1 LLIPLRELK
10 FAVTIQGGSMRVSI
24 PLFVGTA
31 VASLLAGAAAPI
43 AYTQSQAQASTVYVV
58 AFMKVPPANIRE
70 YLQLER
76 ELWKPVHQERIR
88 AGRLKSW
95 SLYRV
100 RYPYGAATDYNF
112 VTVNGYA
119 SLGDD
124 DRPIDDIF
132 AKIHP
137 SMTAEQI
144 RKRTFDTRSLENGEA
159 WDRLEHID

>member
-1 LLIPLRELK
+1 LLIALRELK
-10 FAVTIQGGSMRVSI
+10 FAFTVRGGSMRVSI
-24 PLFVGTA
+24 PLFVGTT
-31 VASLLAGAAAPI
+31 VASLLVGAAAPI
-43 AYTQSQAQASTVYVV
+43 AYTQSQPQTPTVYVV
-58 AFMKVPPANIRE
+58 AFMKVDAAKIPE
-70 YLQLER
+70 YLRLER

-119 SLGDD
+119 SLADE

-132 AKIHP
+132 AKVHP
-137 SMTAEQI
+137 AMTAEQI
-144 RKRTFDTRSLENGEA
+144 RKRTFDTRSLENGQA